1 MTLATLLDRFASLG
15 GANADSD
22 QVRIEKRSFVQA
34 AALYGLL
41 GVTWGSLYMALGLT
55 LPALIPYGY
64 VVFATAVLWS
74 FASTGSFMVA
84 RTAILLSWVLL
95 PLALQL
101 TMGGFVPS
109 SGVVLWSAAAP
120 LGALIFSPRES
131 PWWSAGFLAALG
143 VAWLLDP
150 LLPPE
155 PVLAPGVIRAFF
167 ALNLGGVG
175 FAMFLVLRDFLLRLQ
190 QARSA
195 LRQEQERS
203 ERLLLNMLPES
214 IAQRLKD
221 GEEVIADRLGEVTI
235 VFADLVGFTP
245 MAEHLPATEV
255 VAVLNDLVA
264 DFDRLAKEHGME
276 KIRTLGDA
284 YMAVAGAPHPRSD
297 HVAAAAA
304 MALAMLD
311 MAHRHFDPSG
321 AKLELRVGIDCGP
334 VVAGVIGLHKFVY
347 DVWGDPVNTASRME
361 SHGAPGRIQVTPRVY
376 ERLRG
381 SFQFEPRGVVDVKGK
396 GPMSTYFLVGK
407 GTGSNSRAD
416 GGSG

>member
-41 GVTWGSLYMALGLT
+41 GATWGSLYMALGLT

-190 QARSA
+190 QTRSA

-321 AKLELRVGIDCGP
+321 AKLELRIGIDCGP

>member
-1 MTLATLLDRFASLG
+1 
-15 GANADSD
+15 
-22 QVRIEKRSFVQA
+22 
-34 AALYGLL
+34 
-41 GVTWGSLYMALGLT
+41 MALGLT

-74 FASTGSFMVA
+74 FASTGSFMAA

-131 PWWSAGFLAALG
+131 PWWSAGFLAVLG

-175 FAMFLVLRDFLLRLQ
+175 FAVFLVLRDFLLRLQ

-245 MAEHLPATEV
+245 MSEHLPATEV

-321 AKLELRVGIDCGP
+321 AKLELRIGIDCGP

-347 DVWGDPVNTASRME
+347 DVWGDTVNTASRME

-407 GTGSNSRAD
+407 ETGSISRAD